1 MTSTNG
7 DKRPTAFDALY
18 DEDDGWSADESWEVM
33 DAGNVDK
40 LLASSAK
47 KATAVKYG
55 RIWDKW
61 AVFAAVHY
69 IEAMPPEVRGLEIF
83 IADTAEL
90 SGLAGVATTAAAA
103 VAHFCALEGYVSP
116 FGCPRFGK
124 LLRGIRNAHGKAARP
139 KKPFTPDHIVTFML
153 LARRGLLREW
163 RSALP
168 LVLCFQQLLRG
179 AECFDL
185 NGSNMTRMPNFFRVE
200 VETSKNHPEGFSF
213 WIPVDEKRPNCVGV
227 LFADFIT
234 VMEISLGDPKSFFA
248 CKISKSGGVIK
259 SVSSLTMRGCCKDL
273 IVAAGLDPTEYA
285 THSSKRRGTLEAMKT
300 GLSDAQIQELGR
312 WSSSTM
318 VARYARG
325 DKETRD
331 ALAGAIRI

>member
-1 MTSTNG
+1 MLSNFIHAKLAELEALLATAPQSGMSSGYASSAASSSIVPTSLALSSGVSSGRSRTAG
-7 DKRPTAFDALY
+7 SSETEIFASSHEDVRPTAFDALY

-40 LLASSAK
+40 LLASSVK

-61 AVFAAVHY
+61 AIFAAVHY

-90 SGLAGVATTAAAA
+90 SGSAGVATTAAAA
-103 VAHFCALEGYVSP
+103 VAHYCALEGYVSP

-153 LARRGLLREW
+153 LARRGSLREW
-163 RSALP
+163 KSALP

-185 NGSNMTRMPNFFRVE
+185 NGSNVTRMPDFFSVE

-213 WIPVDEKRPNCVGV
+213 RIPVDEKRPNCGGV
-227 LFADFIT
+227 FFADFVT
-234 VMEISLGDPKSFFA
+234 VMGIALGDPKSFFA
-248 CKISKSGGVIK
+248 CRISKSGG
-259 SVSSLTMRGCCKDL
+259 
-273 IVAAGLDPTEYA
+273 A
-285 THSSKRRGTLEAMKT
+285 
-300 GLSDAQIQELGR
+300 
-312 WSSSTM
+312 
-318 VARYARG
+318 
-325 DKETRD
+325 
-331 ALAGAIRI
+331 